1 MEDVGDRQTNWRGYL
16 DVDSFE
22 DYCEDKL
29 GISVK
34 TGYGLISSYS
44 KLTSEKP
51 EYLTDNKLIPPP
63 ETKVRILGNKKFKSL
78 EEGSSTYYNEIKDMI
93 FNSDFSRRETEN
105 KLEYY
110 HDSLLYDEDEFDDD
124 QIEYDPLKESIRQ
137 YWKGK
142 ESAILGTIR
151 ENNQSKFSGLLNG
164 LYDLGQNENST
175 RVESTEIKRIVITNT
190 AKDSEYAK
198 EVIKRARK
206 LNHKVEVSY
215 TGTGNNDTDI
225 LAFPSQLQG
234 AENYWYMKETLFVRE
249 RKTPFIETFPSPGD
263 IVENLN
269 TALKLG
275 FHCRSTCHYC
285 YQQKAPYIYQEI
297 FTNFDKL
304 KKEIIYEPF
313 VHRATLVIWSVISF
327 LTERTF
333 NRIPNDLDKS
343 ISKFRAS
350 AIKAEILDNSSMIQF
365 LPENITQVLIDCKID
380 FKEQDLKKEI
390 AKIPTYYEMNKKTPL
405 WLWVSE
411 YSDILAIEPIA
422 KQMEYIFTDLLPVN
436 PEVNFMV
443 STKTA
448 DEECFLKYD
457 GQNRVMLNMNLSPEE
472 VIYKYEPGTSPLDKR
487 LDLIKKLQDK
497 GGYILRLSFEPMI
510 NFEGWQEA
518 YKNLVETVS
527 QSIDLA
533 SIPAIVLGSIRL
545 RDRLKTEIVRNYPWT
560 DLFKDEEACV
570 KATKKDKRGRYTEE
584 IRISQYQLMID
595 ELKKHTKA
603 EIILGAEYPEMW
615 DWVGLDKEK
624 FMSDKIF
631 QYCV

>member
-44 KLTSEKP
+44 KLILEQP
-51 EYLTDNKLIPPP
+51 VYLTDQKLIPPS
-63 ETKVRILGNKKFKSL
+63 ETKVRILGNKKLRTIEDDSPN
-78 EEGSSTYYNEIKDMI
+78 SYNKIKEMI
-93 FNSDFSRRETEN
+93 FNPDYSRRETEA
-105 KLEYY
+105 KLNEIY
-110 HDSLLYDEDEFDDD
+110 DRIIYDEDDIEEDL
-124 QIEYDPLKESIRQ
+124 IEYDPLKENVRQ
-137 YWKGK
+137 YLKGK
-142 ESAILGTIR
+142 EDAILGTIR

-190 AKDSEYAK
+190 AKDSAYAD
-198 EVIKRARK
+198 EVIERARK
-206 LNHKVEVSY
+206 LNRKVEVSY

-225 LAFPSQLQG
+225 LVFPSQLQG

-249 RKTPFIETFPSPGD
+249 RKSPFIETFPSPGD

-275 FHCRSTCHYC
+275 FHCRSTCQYC
-285 YQQKAPYIYQEI
+285 YQQKAPYPYQEI

-304 KKEIIYEPF
+304 KEEIIYEPF
-313 VHRATLVIWSVISF
+313 VHRATLVIWSMISF
-327 LTERTF
+327 LTKTTF
-333 NRIPNDLDKS
+333 TRIPNELDKS
-343 ISKFRAS
+343 IKKFRAS
-350 AIKAEILDNSSMIQF
+350 AIKAGILDDKAMIQF
-365 LPENITQVLIDCKID
+365 LSENITQVLIDCEID
-380 FKEQDLKKEI
+380 FKEDHLKEEI

-422 KQMEYIFTDLLPVN
+422 KQMEFIFTELLPNN

-443 STKTA
+443 ATKSV
-448 DEECFLKYD
+448 DECFMEHD
-457 GQNRVMLNMNLSPEE
+457 GQNRIMLNMNLSPEE
-472 VIYKYEPGTSPLDKR
+472 VISKYEPGTSTLDKR
-487 LDLIKKLQDK
+487 LELVKKLQDK

-510 NFEGWQEA
+510 YFDGWQKA
-518 YKNLVETVS
+518 YKSLIKTVS
-527 QSIDLA
+527 KSIDLA
-533 SIPAIVLGSIRL
+533 AIPAIVLGSIRL
-545 RDRLKTEIVRNYPWT
+545 RTGLESEIVRNYPWT
-560 DLFKDEEACV
+560 DLFEDEKAWV
-570 KATKKDKRGRYTEE
+570 KATKEDKRGRYTEE
-584 IRISQYQLMID
+584 IRIAQYQLMID

-615 DWVGLDKEK
+615 GWVGLDKDK
-624 FMSDKIF
+624 FMSDKVY
-631 QYCV
+631 QYKK

>member
-44 KLTSEKP
+44 KLILEQP
-51 EYLTDNKLIPPP
+51 VYLTDQKLIPPS
-63 ETKVRILGNKKFKSL
+63 ETKVRILGNKKLRTIEDDSPN
-78 EEGSSTYYNEIKDMI
+78 SYNKIKEMI
-93 FNSDFSRRETEN
+93 FNPDYSRRETEA
-105 KLEYY
+105 KLNEIY
-110 HDSLLYDEDEFDDD
+110 DRIIYDEDDIEEDL
-124 QIEYDPLKESIRQ
+124 IEYDPLKENVRQ
-137 YWKGK
+137 YLKGK
-142 ESAILGTIR
+142 EDAILGTIR

-422 KQMEYIFTDLLPVN
+422 KQMEFIFGNMANKITNKKIDGKKLPLTIDDAIFNDIPDNNIVRKLAIHRRNILHFRRTIDPQRYLMSNLSHTRKPFLGEDMTLYFDDLNDYLSKLWTIVSTYKDTIDGLHVTVESLINQRTNKVISALTVISVSLLPL
-436 PEVNFMV
+436 
-443 STKTA
+443 TLLA
-448 DEECFLKYD
+448 GIY
-457 GQNRVMLNMNLSPEE
+457 GMN
-472 VIYKYEPGTSPLDKR
+472 
-487 LDLIKKLQDK
+487 
-497 GGYILRLSFEPMI
+497 
-510 NFEGWQEA
+510 
-518 YKNLVETVS
+518 
-527 QSIDLA
+527 
-533 SIPAIVLGSIRL
+533 IRL
-545 RDRLKTEIVRNYPWT
+545 PLAKQPEMIW
-560 DLFKDEEACV
+560 
-570 KATKKDKRGRYTEE
+570 
-584 IRISQYQLMID
+584 LMFGALAAGTIIFILI
-595 ELKKHTKA
+595 LKKKRW
-603 EIILGAEYPEMW
+603 L
-615 DWVGLDKEK
+615 
-624 FMSDKIF
+624 
-631 QYCV
+631 